1 MFRVKVGVRV
11 RARVK
16 VRVRVEVRVRV
27 RLGLGLGLGVRLGLG
42 LLYPQSHQLGHL
54 VQTTAHSTPPKYNRS
69 TLHTSYSKT

>member
-27 RLGLGLGLGVRLGLG
+27 RLGLGLGLGVRLGL
-42 LLYPQSHQLGHL
+42 LYPQSHQLGHL
-54 VQTTAHSTPPKYNRS
+54 VQTTAHSTPPKYHRS